1 MSNKFMYGS
10 PILLGSSTTPGVQI
24 PPELKKVIPDIL
36 KSCTDFGL
44 DYYPPIIQ
52 MLTHDEMSEV
62 ASYGGFGVRY
72 PHWKWGMEY
81 EEMQRGYMHGMHKI
95 YEMVVNCCFSAT
107 RILTKRGTI
116 QADQVV
122 KGDYVIGQKGWRKV
136 AAVVRQ
142 KKSELRKI
150 ELKNQ
155 FRSLICTSNHKWLV
169 AKKDGFQ
176 WVESENI
183 VVGDL
188 IVGCDTSDNFKGSP
202 ASFNID
208 ESRAYTSTPKNLH
221 HCIKKIKIPNQMT
234 EELAELIG
242 VILGDGSIGV
252 KSAENNIVVAVGKKH
267 KDYAEHVANL
277 FFSVFGQEAKV
288 YEKPNCFAV
297 TFCSKSA
304 VDFFDQIDLP
314 KGCTFKNKRIPQVI
328 FSSSHE
334 YRVALL
340 RGLFDTDGYCGKSG
354 IRYSSKSKRLIE
366 EIQLILSELGIYTAA
381 RHVVNNHNDIYTLE
395 ISGRIAAAKF
405 AAVISLRQRYKQES
419 LIKNASK
426 AKCSAGGVKVEFL
439 QQQLVEISKNIKSYS
454 FPKIYY
460 SRKLLTQKNVGLN
473 TLCAFIENMEQHK
486 FEVPESLKKYV
497 NTPYYE
503 VTQNSVYGIDESID
517 IALHHEDHDFVAEG
531 FMSHNTNPCYI
542 YCLNSNTLLDNV
554 TVIAHALGH
563 SHFFKN
569 NLFFQH
575 TNKNML
581 NEFANHG
588 TRIRRY
594 MSRWGKERVIEFI
607 DHVLRVETLVDNAK
621 AWNTRQV
628 KEPII
633 RDHRKYRQPRRMQTD
648 KSRMYMDDWINTKD
662 FVDAEHKRIEKADKA
677 DELGLM
683 LKPEKD
689 IFGWIRENANLKPWQ
704 SDIMAMLYEE
714 AMYYAPQGMTK
725 CCNEAFASWIDYKL
739 IAEQGLCALGQEAH
753 DHGIVEYAKHKMG
766 VLGGKYST
774 NPYKLGFCLLTEI
787 EERWNKGM
795 FGNEWEDVSSYKEK
809 ENWDKKLGLGKDK
822 VFEIVRLY
830 DDVNL
835 INEFFTQ
842 DFCDKYQFFDWQ
854 KQENG
859 EYVVQSKDAN
869 VIKRKL
875 IEKYSNRGLPTINL
889 VDNNHLGKGIMLLE
903 HVWNGR
909 TLYIPYVNETL
920 GSINFLTGRPV
931 LLASKNKNG
940 EEIVFYC
947 EGFGDSQVHQLTRLQ
962 YKREFGI
969 SV

>member
-1 MSNKFMYGS
+1 
-10 PILLGSSTTPGVQI
+10 
-24 PPELKKVIPDIL
+24 
-36 KSCTDFGL
+36 
-44 DYYPPIIQ
+44 
-52 MLTHDEMSEV
+52 
-62 ASYGGFGVRY
+62 
-72 PHWKWGMEY
+72 
-81 EEMQRGYMHGMHKI
+81 
-95 YEMVVNCCFSAT
+95 
-107 RILTKRGTI
+107 
-116 QADQVV
+116 
-122 KGDYVIGQKGWRKV
+122 
-136 AAVVRQ
+136 
-142 KKSELRKI
+142 
-150 ELKNQ
+150 
-155 FRSLICTSNHKWLV
+155 
-169 AKKDGFQ
+169 
-176 WVESENI
+176 
-183 VVGDL
+183 
-188 IVGCDTSDNFKGSP
+188 
-202 ASFNID
+202 
-208 ESRAYTSTPKNLH
+208 
-221 HCIKKIKIPNQMT
+221 
-234 EELAELIG
+234 
-242 VILGDGSIGV
+242 
-252 KSAENNIVVAVGKKH
+252 
-267 KDYAEHVANL
+267 
-277 FFSVFGQEAKV
+277 
-288 YEKPNCFAV
+288 
-297 TFCSKSA
+297 
-304 VDFFDQIDLP
+304 
-314 KGCTFKNKRIPQVI
+314 
-328 FSSSHE
+328 
-334 YRVALL
+334 
-340 RGLFDTDGYCGKSG
+340 
-354 IRYSSKSKRLIE
+354 
-366 EIQLILSELGIYTAA
+366 
-381 RHVVNNHNDIYTLE
+381 
-395 ISGRIAAAKF
+395 
-405 AAVISLRQRYKQES
+405 
-419 LIKNASK
+419 
-426 AKCSAGGVKVEFL
+426 
-439 QQQLVEISKNIKSYS
+439 
-454 FPKIYY
+454 
-460 SRKLLTQKNVGLN
+460 
-473 TLCAFIENMEQHK
+473 
-486 FEVPESLKKYV
+486 
-497 NTPYYE
+497 
-503 VTQNSVYGIDESID
+503 
-517 IALHHEDHDFVAEG
+517 
-531 FMSHNTNPCYI
+531 
-542 YCLNSNTLLDNV
+542 
-554 TVIAHALGH
+554 
-563 SHFFKN
+563 
-569 NLFFQH
+569 
-575 TNKNML
+575 ML

-607 DHVLRVETLVDNAK
+607 DHVLRIETLVDNAK

-725 CCNEAFASWIDYKL
+725 MHNEGHACLVSGQYVFTDSGMITADKIVVDKMECNVFDGEVQQKVVNHFVFENRKTYKITTKRGYVIHGSDTHRIFDKNKNWIRLDEVKIGDQAYIAAGSNIWAQGYVELNYQDFERITGRQVAELAGCSFDTVRRRMAGENTRINSKLDDLILNYKNQLETHGRRKQKPQIDANIPTIVDENLGEFLGYLIGDGHISISGRCFGLTTADYDMVVKFSSLVENIFGLECKIKKVPGKYRVHAYSRKVERFLVSLGLTTGVSARQKSIPDCILRSPKSVISKFISALLDCDGYGGKGGVILSTSSKKMASQIQLLFLNYGIVSSITNQPKDILHVRFGGSYLKLFVKEIGFGLKRKQDKLQKFIDSHQWFCKTYDYDTVVKIEEGRHTVYDISVENTHRYAAQGFINHNSWVDYNI
-739 IAEQGLCALGQEAH
+739 IAKQGLCALGQEAH

-809 ENWDKKLGLGKDK
+809 ENWDKKLGLGKEK
-822 VFEIVRLY
+822 VFEIAKLY

>member
-107 RILTKRGTI
+107 
-116 QADQVV
+116 QVV
-122 KGDYVIGQKGWRKV
+122 TKQFGSKPIKDVVVGEDVLSANGWRKV
-136 AAVVRQ
+136 VLLKKQ
-142 KKSELRKI
+142 KESKTLRINLNEIYNKT
-150 ELKNQ
+150 
-155 FRSLICTSNHKWLV
+155 ICTPNHKWKCLRN
-169 AKKDGFQ
+169 GFPE
-176 WVESENI
+176 WVEAKDIVAGDMIMAGGNYQDFLGKPAILNWNSNKVTKETAKNIQHRLKPIFPKSE
-183 VVGDL
+183 
-188 IVGCDTSDNFKGSP
+188 
-202 ASFNID
+202 
-208 ESRAYTSTPKNLH
+208 
-221 HCIKKIKIPNQMT
+221 MT
-234 EELAELIG
+234 VHLAELLG
-242 VILGDGSIGV
+242 VITGDGTLGTKRS
-252 KSAENNIVVAVGKKH
+252 SNNILVAIHKPLEDYKK
-267 KDYAEHVANL
+267 HVANL
-277 FFSVFGQEAKV
+277 F
-288 YEKPNCFAV
+288 EKSLGIVPAIHKKKKSIDNV
-297 TFCSKSA
+297 VVCSKLA
-304 VDFFDQIDLP
+304 VDFFDTIGFK
-314 KGCTFKNKRIPQVI
+314 KGCTYKTKRVPWSIWQ
-328 FSSSHE
+328 SSNE
-334 YRVALL
+334 FRAAYL
-340 RGLFDTDGYCGKSG
+340 RGFFDTDGYCGKYLSASCFSDELASDIQLLLLEMG
-354 IRYSSKSKRLIE
+354 IRSKYKRVINKNNNIAIITIKGKRNIRLFQKLIGFSLGYKSE
-366 EIQLILSELGIYTAA
+366 RLQKLSEISSSLG
-381 RHVVNNHNDIYTLE
+381 HGQKMNFFNK
-395 ISGRIAAAKF
+395 RIF
-405 AAVISLRQRYKQES
+405 DVIDM
-419 LIKNASK
+419 IKDQPDWMYRFRRTSKELSSNAYWN
-426 AKCSAGGVKVEFL
+426 FL
-439 QQQLVEISKNIKSYS
+439 N
-454 FPKIYY
+454 
-460 SRKLLTQKNVGLN
+460 R
-473 TLCAFIENMEQHK
+473 CIENDYLE
-486 FEVPESLKKYV
+486 FSDLFNIA
-497 NTPYYE
+497 NTPLYE
-503 VTQNSVYGIDESID
+503 VFSVEEDAIQETYD
-517 IALHHEDHDFVAEG
+517 IALDHDDHDFLANGLV
-531 FMSHNTNPCYI
+531 SHNTNPCYI

-607 DHVLRVETLVDNAK
+607 DHVLRIETLVDNAK
-621 AWNTRQV
+621 VWNTRQV

-774 NPYKLGFCLLTEI
+774 NPYKLGFSFLMHI
-787 EERWNKGM
+787 EEKWNKGM
-795 FGNEWEDVSSYKEK
+795 FGNEWENVTSYKEK
-809 ENWDKKLGLGKDK
+809 EIWDKKLGLGKEK
-822 VFEIVRLY
+822 VFEVVRLY

-835 INEFFTQ
+835 INEYFDQ

>member
-36 KSCTDFGL
+36 KACTDFGL

-95 YEMVVNCCFSAT
+95 YEMVVNCCFPAT

-116 QADQVV
+116 SANQVV

-136 AAVVRQ
+136 AAVVKQ
-142 KKSELRKI
+142 KTSELRKI
-150 ELKNQ
+150 
-155 FRSLICTSNHKWLV
+155 
-169 AKKDGFQ
+169 
-176 WVESENI
+176 
-183 VVGDL
+183 
-188 IVGCDTSDNFKGSP
+188 DNVKGSP

-208 ESRAYTSTPKNLH
+208 ESRVYTSTPKNLH
-221 HCIKKIKIPNQMT
+221 HCIKKIKLPSQMT

-267 KDYAEHVANL
+267 RDYADHVAKL
-277 FFSVFGQEAKV
+277 FLSVFGQEAKV

-297 TFCSKSA
+297 TFCSKLA

-314 KGCTFKNKRIPQVI
+314 KGCTYKNKRIPQVI
-328 FSSSHE
+328 FNSSHE
-334 YRVALL
+334 YRIAVL
-340 RGLFDTDGYCGKSG
+340 RGLFDTDGYCGKGG
-354 IRYSSKSKRLIE
+354 IRYSSKSKKLIE

-381 RHVVNNHNDIYTLE
+381 RHIINNHNNIYTLE
-395 ISGRIAAAKF
+395 TVGRPAVVKF
-405 AAVISLRQRYKQES
+405 ANLISLRQKYKQDA
-419 LIKNASK
+419 LLLNASK
-426 AKCSAGGVKVEFL
+426 IKCSSGGVEIEFL
-439 QQQLVEISKNIKSYS
+439 QKQLIEISKNINSYH

-460 SRKLLTQKNVGLN
+460 SHKLLTKKNVGLN
-473 TLCAFIENMEQHK
+473 TLCAFIENMEEHK
-486 FEVPESLKKYV
+486 FDVPEMLKKNV
-497 NTPYYE
+497 NMPYYE
-503 VTQNSVYGIDESID
+503 VVENSVYGTDESID
-517 IALHHEDHDFVAEG
+517 IALYHEDHDFVAEG

-607 DHVLRVETLVDNAK
+607 DHVLRIETLVDNAK

-662 FVDAEHKRIEKADKA
+662 FADAEHKRIEKADKA
-677 DELGLM
+677 D
-683 LKPEKD
+683 
-689 IFGWIRENANLKPWQ
+689 
-704 SDIMAMLYEE
+704 
-714 AMYYAPQGMTK
+714 
-725 CCNEAFASWIDYKL
+725 
-739 IAEQGLCALGQEAH
+739 
-753 DHGIVEYAKHKMG
+753 
-766 VLGGKYST
+766 
-774 NPYKLGFCLLTEI
+774 
-787 EERWNKGM
+787 
-795 FGNEWEDVSSYKEK
+795 
-809 ENWDKKLGLGKDK
+809 
-822 VFEIVRLY
+822 
-830 DDVNL
+830 
-835 INEFFTQ
+835 
-842 DFCDKYQFFDWQ
+842 
-854 KQENG
+854 
-859 EYVVQSKDAN
+859 
-869 VIKRKL
+869 
-875 IEKYSNRGLPTINL
+875 
-889 VDNNHLGKGIMLLE
+889 
-903 HVWNGR
+903 
-909 TLYIPYVNETL
+909 
-920 GSINFLTGRPV
+920 
-931 LLASKNKNG
+931 
-940 EEIVFYC
+940 
-947 EGFGDSQVHQLTRLQ
+947 
-962 YKREFGI
+962 
-969 SV
+969 